1 MRENITFN
9 KSYNDERYRRAIHAA
24 CLNDDLTM
32 LPGGDNTEIGEKGIN
47 LSGGQK
53 QRVALARAVYSDADI
68 IILDDVLSA
77 VGMSKR
83 KKKKKIQPKRRLL

>member
-1 MRENITFN
+1 
-9 KSYNDERYRRAIHAA
+9 
-24 CLNDDLTM
+24 
-32 LPGGDNTEIGEKGIN
+32 